1 MSGVLYNVQEW
12 RDSLEEA
19 QIADST
25 GDAAGLVQFPLAV
38 WLCRLPLV
46 QIRRDHSSVDPFGL
60 MYAAL
65 DLMTAPDGS
74 DPEDSATFAPRE
86 FMKTLRAFGGETSSD
101 FEALCHEYASE
112 QGVPEHLFPSM
123 FRDMD
128 SDDHAAWYLD
138 HAAGEGVTYRED
150 PAGGTA
156 YWFNLG
162 QL

>member
-12 RDSLEEA
+12 RDALGEVQGA
-19 QIADST
+19 DQI
-25 GDAAGLVQFPLAV
+25 GDAPGLVHHPLEQWISRMA
-38 WLCRLPLV
+38 LV
-46 QIRRDHSSVDPFGL
+46 QIRREHPSVDPHGL
-60 MYAAL
+60 MYAVL

-74 DPEDSATFAPRE
+74 DPQDSATFAPRE
-86 FMKTLRAFGGETSSD
+86 FLKVLRAFEGETCSD
-101 FEALCHEYASE
+101 FERLNHEYASE

-138 HAAGEGVTYRED
+138 HAAGERTTYRED